1 MIELEIYDNY
11 NKNHSFDF
19 ILDFLLAESHAKH
32 KMGCTTS
39 KTATDAPPVTVTG
52 GVLPKDSSKHSPQA
66 NGTCVFPLVC
76 YCDGCLFQTAVLVV
90 LVGGRFHCVVAFVVT
105 CAAVIFY

>member
-19 ILDFLLAESHAKH
+19 KFDCLLAESHAKH

-39 KTATDAPPVTVTG
+39 KTATDALPVTVTG
-52 GVLPKDSSKHSPQA
+52 GVLPNDGSKHSPQA
-66 NGTCVFPLVC
+66 NGTCVLPLVC
-76 YCDGCLFQTAVLVV
+76 CCDGCLFHTAVLVV
-90 LVGGRFHCVVAFVVT
+90 LVGGRFYCVVV
-105 CAAVIFY
+105 